1 MHVLVRRHEAAAFF
15 RTCGEHKKKRE
26 GGFLLVHELC
36 GAGVFRGP
44 VSSSSAKTH
53 FLWNRKRKILRSV
66 LLFLVPDARGLL
78 HGIRAGRDMQRAE
91 PGRGIHQCSFHR
103 DALD

>member
-1 MHVLVRRHEAAAFF
+1 MFWFAVMRRPLFSERA
-15 RTCGEHKKKRE
+15 GSIKRNE
-26 GGFLLVHELC
+26 KGGLLFYERC
-36 GAGVFRGP
+36 GAGVLRGP

-91 PGRGIHQCSFHR
+91 P
-103 DALD
+103 